1 MPDIALRK
9 TTLLVCEHCAD
20 LIGGT
25 AVYREGRIFK
35 LVRITGVSTDEDF
48 VELALEPI
56 EAEGFTR
63 RPDKLFS
70 VGAQSDLLSI
80 QRNHLASGYC
90 NWRLFVE
97 PSVVEH
103 LIRFARGGPSME
115 QIVIESRK
123 MMRSR

>member
-1 MPDIALRK
+1 MTDIALRK
-9 TTLLVCEHCAD
+9 TTLSASRHCAD
-20 LIGGT
+20 LIGRT

-35 LVRITGVSTDEDF
+35 LVRISGVSTDEDF

-80 QRNHLASGYC
+80 QRNYLASGYC

-103 LIRFARGGPSME
+103 LIRFARGGPSTE
-115 QIVIESRK
+115 QIVLESRK